1 LREFHEAWAYVG
13 IIASAVAGLAALAAY
28 WVHALR
34 GRIVWGITIAAEIA
48 MLVQVL
54 TGVILISNDRYTAAR
69 FHVFYGVL
77 VLITIA
83 IAYSYRKSMGTR
95 ALLYYG
101 LIGLFV
107 MGLGI
112 RAIVEVST

>member
-1 LREFHEAWAYVG
+1 MREFHETWAYVG
-13 IIASAVAGLAALAAY
+13 IVASAVAGVAALAAY

-34 GRIVWGITIAAEIA
+34 GRIVWGITIVAEVA
-48 MLVQVL
+48 MLVEVL
-54 TGVILISNDRYTAAR
+54 TGVILVSGDRYTAAR

-77 VLITIA
+77 VFITIA
-83 IAYSYRKSMGTR
+83 LAFGYRRSMGSR
-95 ALLYYG
+95 AFLYYG

-112 RAIVEVST
+112 RAMVEVGM